1 MASVPT
7 QVSLPVKFHPPKS
20 FRFPKQKFGTKTE
33 RLFRA
38 EWCGGVRTI
47 IIHGSTGYDIG
58 TNLAF
63 CHLCMIAR
71 GVRNVAVISYACP
84 VIPV

>member
-7 QVSLPVKFHPPKS
+7 QASLPVKFHPPTEIISLSK
-20 FRFPKQKFGTKTE
+20 TKIWKKTK

-47 IIHGSTGYDIG
+47 IIHGSTTMSVPIWPSV
-58 TNLAF
+58 TF
-63 CHLCMIAR
+63 
-71 GVRNVAVISYACP
+71 V
-84 VIPV
+84 